1 MNDSLKSSGQ
11 LPEPQKSVHRKKTSR
26 WFKLRKSEDGATTI
40 EFALVS
46 VPFFLVMFGII
57 EQGMY
62 FLVHRLIDAGVYQ
75 IAREVKTGQI
85 RGGTNGNFSEAQFK
99 QRLCSKAV
107 MKIFDC
113 GKLVVDVREVG
124 QWDNPGSPD
133 LLPDG
138 SIDPASVGFA
148 PGGRSTVNVIR
159 AYYDWPTVLD
169 WEKWGSGFANTT
181 PVKGMGTNG
190 HRRVVGSAAFMNEP
204 F

>member
-1 MNDSLKSSGQ
+1 MDDNQKPLEQPPHQ
-11 LPEPQKSVHRKKTSR
+11 LPVRKKKASR
-26 WFKLRKSEDGATTI
+26 WFKLRKSEDGAATI

-75 IAREVKTGQI
+75 IAREVKTGEI
-85 RGGTNGNFSEAQFK
+85 RGGANGNYSEAQFRE
-99 QRLCSKAV
+99 RLCGKPI

-113 GKLVVDVREVG
+113 GKLVIDVRQIG
-124 QWDNPGSPD
+124 QWDNPGPPP

-138 SIDPASVGFA
+138 SIDPTSVGFA
-148 PGGRSTVNVIR
+148 PGGKSTVNVIR

-169 WEKWGSGFANTT
+169 WEKYGKGIAGHTDINT
-181 PVKGMGTNG
+181 MGKNG
-190 HRRVVGSAAFMNEP
+190 HRRIVGVAAFMNEP
-204 F
+204 Y